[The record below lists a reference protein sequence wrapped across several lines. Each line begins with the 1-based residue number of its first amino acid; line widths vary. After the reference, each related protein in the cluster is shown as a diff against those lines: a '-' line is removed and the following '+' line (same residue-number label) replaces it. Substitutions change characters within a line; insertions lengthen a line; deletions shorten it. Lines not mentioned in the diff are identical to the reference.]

1 MKDSG
6 LGIPVEAKYLANTQ
20 WTCYEQEI
28 NLGFIK
34 ALRFKEWYIMVANV
48 IDTYLD

>member
-1 MKDSG
+1 MKDFG
-6 LGIPVEAKYLANTQ
+6 LGMPVEDKYLANTQ
-20 WTCYEQEI
+20 WTCYEQV

-34 ALRFKEWYIMVANV
+34 ALRFKEWYIMVAKV